1 MPIFENLK
9 CYNTPPYLG
18 VVSAA
23 CLAAQPAVVPLD
35 VDGAQLI
42 YIKGSGLVVVGG
54 LRLNSI
60 HF

>member
-42 YIKGSGLVVVGG
+42 YIKGQGSWWWGVSG
-54 LRLNSI
+54 
-60 HF
+60 